1 MSVQQLSV
9 FLENKKGHLATVT
22 KILTEGN
29 IDIRGVIASDTSDY
43 GITRLIVNKPYV
55 ALSLL
60 KDNGFTAK
68 VSKVVAVEPEDRVGF
83 LGELFTILGKA
94 EINIDYIYALSL
106 ESDTLPVFLLKTED
120 PDRAEMLLKEQNIKV
135 L

>member
-22 KILTEGN
+22 KILTEGK

-43 GITRLIVNKPYV
+43 GITRLIVDKPYV

-83 LGELFTILGKA
+83 LGELFAILGKA
-94 EINIDYIYALSL
+94 EINVDYIYALSL
-106 ESDTLPVFLLKTED
+106 ESDTRPVFLLKTDD
-120 PDRAEMLLKEQNIKV
+120 PERAELLLKEQNLKV